1 MMMLDTYIGLKRQDN
16 VPFTIQEK
24 MLVVMGYL
32 DIGPRPATLPT
43 KDEIVGVMVQDVEVG
58 LNRSAT
64 FNCSIMDKVWTV
76 MGEVD
81 IVLRPA
87 LITPIIQV
95 IFMENWVF
103 IFMLMKKVDIG
114 IRSTNLPHITMMN

>member
-32 DIGPRPATLPT
+32 GIGPRPATLPT